1 MNLRYNNSKYTI
13 ISILFIY
20 IFVGVAFAFSFPSG
34 LTSEFATNYAY
45 ILFSYFLI
53 GGIWFLYI
61 NRYGIYLF
69 EPISIVMPITLITFS
84 VEPLVSII
92 TDDLDVNGFYVY
104 DGCKMATTIYM
115 LAAIAFL
122 ICYYKEVRFGSR
134 TNYVK
139 KEINEEHNYL
149 DVKNKNAVIF
159 WAYIFA
165 ILGTSIAAI
174 DLIMQG
180 YSFQYIVSLGT
191 SGTLEVD
198 DSSLGFFINLRYC
211 AVPAIVYLYIF
222 AKNKIPATV
231 LLVISAACMFMRNKR
246 AVLIVLIGA
255 PIVYYYVRAKRT
267 PKKSTLL
274 IAAIIGAIVIGGMQY
289 MRYDAT
295 SSLTQVNWDG
305 FTLQELWKGFSG
317 NFDLYKTLYA
327 AVVYFPEKH
336 FFTLGQQLVFLTLVT
351 AIPRAIWPGKPISIF
366 ETLKAEW
373 LGQGAIT
380 GAWAYAQITEFYV
393 EYGTIGAIVLMGIFG
408 KICRNLKKSYRTP
421 KTIHSLV
428 AYSVTYP
435 MLMQF
440 VIRGYMP
447 INFWIMFFMLVPV
460 LVIKGFDK
468 IEERES

>member
-1 MNLRYNNSKYTI
+1 MNLRYNNSRSTI
-13 ISILFIY
+13 ISILFLY
-20 IFVGVAFAFSFPSG
+20 LLVGVAFAFSFPSG
-34 LTSEFATNYAY
+34 LTSEFVTNYAY

-53 GGIWFLYI
+53 GGIWFSYI

-69 EPISIVMPITLITFS
+69 EPITIVMPITLITFS

-92 TDDLDVNGFYVY
+92 TNDLDVNGFYVY
-104 DGCKMATTIYM
+104 DGCKSGTTIYM
-115 LAAIAFL
+115 LATIAFL
-122 ICYYKEVRFGSR
+122 MCYYNEVSFGSR
-134 TNYVK
+134 VSYVM
-139 KEINEEHNYL
+139 EENDGEDNYL
-149 DVKNKNAVIF
+149 EVENRNAVVF
-159 WAYIFA
+159 WAYVFA

-191 SGTLEVD
+191 AGTLETD

-211 AVPAIVYLYIF
+211 AVPAIVYLYIY
-222 AKNKIPATV
+222 AKNKIPPTV
-231 LLVISAACMFMRNKR
+231 LLIISAACMFMRNKR
-246 AVLIVLIGA
+246 AVLIVLVSA
-255 PIVYYYVRAKRT
+255 PIVYYYVRTKRT
-267 PKKSTLL
+267 PKKSMLL
-274 IAAIIGAIVIGGMQY
+274 VVAIIGAIIIGGMQY

-295 SSLTQVNWDG
+295 SSLTEVNWEG

-373 LGQGAIT
+373 LGEGAIR

-393 EYGTIGAIVLMGIFG
+393 EYGHIGAIVLMGLFG
-408 KICRNLKKSYRTP
+408 KICRRLKKSYREP
-421 KTIHSLV
+421 KTIHSLI
-428 AYSVTYP
+428 AYSVTFP

-447 INFWIMFFMLVPV
+447 INFWIMFFMLVPIF
-460 LVIKGFDK
+460 VIKGVDVN
-468 IEERES
+468 R

>member
-1 MNLRYNNSKYTI
+1 MLLIPVAILTGATVHPIQKGISVLTDKPVAKKTQEIVSQDKENNLWICDS
-13 ISILFIY
+13 
-20 IFVGVAFAFSFPSG
+20 
-34 LTSEFATNYAY
+34 TN
-45 ILFSYFLI
+45 F
-53 GGIWFLYI
+53 
-61 NRYGIYLF
+61 
-69 EPISIVMPITLITFS
+69 M
-84 VEPLVSII
+84 
-92 TDDLDVNGFYVY
+92 
-104 DGCKMATTIYM
+104 
-115 LAAIAFL
+115 
-122 ICYYKEVRFGSR
+122 
-134 TNYVK
+134 TN
-139 KEINEEHNYL
+139 NYL
-149 DVKNKNAVIF
+149 LA
-159 WAYIFA
+159 
-165 ILGTSIAAI
+165 
-174 DLIMQG
+174 
-180 YSFQYIVSLGT
+180 
-191 SGTLEVD
+191 SGAKI
-198 DSSLGFFINLRYC
+198 INSTN
-211 AVPAIVYLYIF
+211 LY
-222 AKNKIPATV
+222 T
-231 LLVISAACMFMRNKR
+231 
-246 AVLIVLIGA
+246 
-255 PIVYYYVRAKRT
+255 
-267 PKKSTLL
+267 
-274 IAAIIGAIVIGGMQY
+274 
-289 MRYDAT
+289 
-295 SSLTQVNWDG
+295 
-305 FTLQELWKGFSG
+305 